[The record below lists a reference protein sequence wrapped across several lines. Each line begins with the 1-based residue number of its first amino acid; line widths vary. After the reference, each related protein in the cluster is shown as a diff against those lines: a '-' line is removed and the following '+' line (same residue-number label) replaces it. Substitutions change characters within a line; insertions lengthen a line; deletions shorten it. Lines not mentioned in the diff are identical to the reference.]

1 MLAHGLAIDPSR
13 TLRCPATSK
22 VSTAPLG
29 HVTSLSFNRRCKEK
43 NKVFIN
49 VDRFGFLHFVW
60 LLPFFQTFP
69 LVPAV
74 MNTNF
79 QPNVS
84 MQIYQIQY
92 SFLLCTEKCQN
103 RTSGNC
109 IVWGHGW
116 FFDSWV
122 FANHVY
128 DKKILHN
135 QFIHW
140 DGHGRTQGPATL
152 GTSPGSGVMTARG
165 MLNLREASY
174 SKWLPRRLRKR
185 WIS

>member
-29 HVTSLSFNRRCKEK
+29 LVTSLSFNRRCKEK

-49 VDRFGFLHFVW
+49 VDRYTKYSTPFCYAQRNARIIPLATASFGDMADSTREY
-60 LLPFFQTFP
+60 LLT
-69 LVPAV
+69 
-74 MNTNF
+74 M
-79 QPNVS
+79 S
-84 MQIYQIQY
+84 MTRRSYIISSY
-92 SFLLCTEKCQN
+92 T
-103 RTSGNC
+103 
-109 IVWGHGW
+109 
-116 FFDSWV
+116 
-122 FANHVY
+122 
-128 DKKILHN
+128 
-135 QFIHW
+135 